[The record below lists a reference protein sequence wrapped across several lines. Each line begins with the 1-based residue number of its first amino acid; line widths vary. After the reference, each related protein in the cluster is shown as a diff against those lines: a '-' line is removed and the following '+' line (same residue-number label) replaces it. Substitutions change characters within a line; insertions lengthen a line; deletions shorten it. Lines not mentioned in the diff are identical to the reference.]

1 MFIWSLPSIMDAF
14 AKHLPDMSSLFDDG
28 NEFYRTPQEEGFI
41 QQVYGAC
48 DKISIDYG
56 IMEKADNVFV
66 MCADFGWSDL
76 GTWGSLYEHLDPDIY
91 GNAINSPQ
99 FLPFSTSNCMVQIPE
114 NKLAVIQGLNDF
126 IIIDTED
133 VLLICRRSDEQKIRQ
148 MVDEVKMRGGDKYI

>member
-1 MFIWSLPSIMDAF
+1 MKAF
-14 AKHLPDMSSLFDDG
+14 AKYLPDMQTLFGDG
-28 NEFYRTPQEEGFI
+28 SGLLRSPEEPGFI
-41 QQVYGAC
+41 RQVYGAC

-56 IMEKADNVFV
+56 VMEKADNVFV

-76 GTWGSLYEHLDPDIY
+76 GTWGSLYEHIDPDNF

-114 NKLAVIQGLNDF
+114 NKLAVIQGLDDF
-126 IIIDTED
+126 IVIDTED
-133 VLLICRRSDEQKIRQ
+133 VLLICSRSDEQKIRQ